1 MNLPVGEN
9 WYNTFNKMPLMLSD
23 TTGRFLVT
31 GIFAIFMGFLEAIV
45 VVYLR
50 EIYYPD
56 GFEFPLHPFDARL
69 LVIELIREFSTL
81 VMLVSVGLLVGK
93 NPLQK
98 FGFFLYLFGVWDIFY
113 YAALKLFLNW
123 PASLLTWDL
132 LFLIPVT
139 WVGPVLAPVICS
151 LTMITFALITNYPE
165 AKSAAL
171 KLKTGEWI
179 FLISGA
185 FIIFLSF
192 IRDYSLILIRG
203 DFLSDILHL
212 ADNLDFQQVIATY
225 IPTHYAWDMFVI
237 GEILIL
243 LCIGSIGYRKRK
255 GRI

>member
-1 MNLPVGEN
+1 MI
-9 WYNTFNKMPLMLSD
+9 
-23 TTGRFLVT
+23 T
-31 GIFAIFMGFLEAIV
+31 GIFALFMGFLEATV

-50 EIYYPD
+50 ELYYPA
-56 GFEFPLHPFDARL
+56 GFEFPLQTFDVKL
-69 LVIELIREFSTL
+69 LVIELVREFSTL
-81 VMLVSVGLLVGK
+81 VMLVTIGLLAGRT
-93 NPLQK
+93 PLQK

-113 YAALKLFLNW
+113 YVGLKLFLNW

-139 WVGPVLAPVICS
+139 WVGPVLAPLICS
-151 LTMITFALITNYPE
+151 LTMICFTLITNYPSG
-165 AKSAAL
+165 KTVSL

-179 FLISGA
+179 FLLSGA

-212 ADNLDFQQVIATY
+212 VENPEFQRVITTY
-225 IPTHYAWDMFVI
+225 VPARFAWGMFII

-243 LCIGSIGYRKRK
+243 LCIGSIIYRKQRMNPDYS
-255 GRI
+255 

>member
-1 MNLPVGEN
+1 MQH
-9 WYNTFNKMPLMLSD
+9 TLSD
-23 TTGRFLVT
+23 FSRRLLIT
-31 GIFAIFMGFLEAIV
+31 GIFALFMGFLEATV

-50 EIYYPD
+50 ELYYPA
-56 GFEFPLHPFDARL
+56 GFEFPLQIFDVKL
-69 LVIELIREFSTL
+69 LVIELVREFSTL
-81 VMLVSVGLLVGK
+81 VMLVTVGLLAGRT
-93 NPLQK
+93 PLQK

-113 YAALKLFLNW
+113 YVALKLFLNW

-139 WVGPVLAPVICS
+139 WVGPVLAPLICS
-151 LTMITFALITNYPE
+151 LTMICFALVTSYPSGKI
-165 AKSAAL
+165 ASL

-179 FLISGA
+179 FLLSGA

-212 ADNLDFQQVIATY
+212 AKNPEFQRVITTY
-225 IPTHYAWDMFVI
+225 VPAHFAWGMFIV

-243 LCIGSIGYRKRK
+243 LCIGSIMYRNFSTIYFPYRTPP
-255 GRI
+255 GS